1 MSNGLD
7 ILEPPKRPASQAPL
21 PEPPEDAGSQALSD
35 ALRSS
40 FAIVRV
46 VLVIMVLVFLGS
58 GFFTVGTQEKAVILR
73 LGKPL
78 GKDEKA
84 LLGPG
89 AHWAFPYPIDEV
101 VRIPVGQVQTVRSTV
116 GWWATTP
123 AMEAAGVPPPA
134 TDSLRPAADGYA
146 LTGDGNIIH
155 VRGTLRYRIA
165 EPGLMYAF
173 GFAGVD
179 FAGAS
184 NVVLSAFNNALIHAS
199 ASYTVDNALSRDIA
213 GFREKVRMRLENAVA
228 RQKLGIVIEQIDV
241 QAAPPRKLAP
251 NFAAVSEAEARRA
264 KEVTEARSYFNETIN
279 RAKGEAAIRIAS
291 GETDRTRLVEFVA
304 AEAERFKGLLPEY
317 QKNPELFRNLR
328 RGETFQRIFTNAQQK
343 YLLPAQVPGKRTEI
357 RLQLGREP
365 EQIRPPEPPP
375 PAAGGH
381 TDQH

>member
-7 ILEPPKRPASQAPL
+7 ILERPTRPANQAPP
-21 PEPPEDAGSQALSD
+21 PEPPEEAGSQALSE

-73 LGKPL
+73 LGKPV

-89 AHWAFPYPIDEV
+89 AHWAYPYPIDEV
-101 VRIPVGQVQTVRSTV
+101 VRIPVGQVQTIRSTV

-134 TDSLRPAADGYA
+134 SESLKPAVDGYA

-165 EPGLMYAF
+165 EPGLSYMF
-173 GFAGVD
+173 D
-179 FAGAS
+179 FARAS
-184 NVVLSAFNNALIHAS
+184 NVVLSALNNALIHAS
-199 ASYTVDNALSRDIA
+199 ASYTVDYALSRDIA
-213 GFREKVRMRLENAVA
+213 GFREKVRSRLENTVA

-264 KEVTEARSYFNETIN
+264 TDVTEARSYFNETIN
-279 RAKGEAAIRIAS
+279 RGKGEAAIRIAA

-317 QKNPELFRNLR
+317 EKNPDLFRDMR
-328 RGETFQRIFTNAQQK
+328 RAETFQRIFTNAQQK
-343 YLLPAQVPGKRTEI
+343 YLLPPQIHGKRTEI

-365 EQIRPPEPPP
+365 EQIKAPETA
-375 PAAGGH
+375 PAAGEH
-381 TDQH
+381 TDRH

>member
-1 MSNGLD
+1 MSNGID
-7 ILEPPKRPASQAPL
+7 ILEPPKRPVRQVPP
-21 PEPPEDAGSQALSD
+21 PEPPEDAGSQALSE

-73 LGKPL
+73 LGKPV

-116 GWWATTP
+116 GWYATTP
-123 AMEAAGVPPPA
+123 AMEAAGIPPPA
-134 TDSLRPAADGYA
+134 TDSLKPATDGYA

-155 VRGTLRYRIA
+155 VRGILRYRIA
-165 EPGLMYAF
+165 EPGLTYMF
-173 GFAGVD
+173 D
-179 FAGAS
+179 FANAS
-184 NVVLSAFNNALIHAS
+184 NLVRNAFNNAIIHAS

-213 GFREKVRMRLENAVA
+213 GFREKVRSRLENTVT
-228 RQKLGIVIEQIDV
+228 RQKLGIVVDQVDV

-264 KEVTEARSYFNETIN
+264 TDVTEARSYANEQIN
-279 RAKGEAAIRIAS
+279 RAKGEAAIRIAA

-317 QKNPELFRNLR
+317 EKNPELFRNLR
-328 RGETFQRIFTNAQQK
+328 RAETFQRIFTNAQQK
-343 YLLPAQVPGKRTEI
+343 YLLPPRVEGKQMQI

-365 EQIRPPEPPP
+365 EQIKAPEAPK
-375 PAAGGH
+375 ADAH
-381 TDQH
+381 